1 MELKYFK
8 LEEFDSP
15 DVPGSGSYMDPELLL
30 MLDEARRI
38 SGGVPF
44 RINSGWRS
52 IERNRAAGEKR
63 EALIA
68 LEKRLMWQ
76 RVIQERDSLLLDRLL
91 RLECLDSES
100 ATRLYMLIMMR
111 QKLKMSCGLT
121 NTVGN
126 TLDIWASR

>member
-52 IERNRAAGEKR
+52 IERNRAAGGKEGSSHCIGKAVDVAASNSR
-63 EALIA
+63 ERFVIVRSLIEA
-68 LEKRLMWQ
+68 GMPRLGVSNSFVHADNDEAKAQNVMW
-76 RVIQERDSLLLDRLL
+76 
-91 RLECLDSES
+91 
-100 ATRLYMLIMMR
+100 TY
-111 QKLKMSCGLT
+111 
-121 NTVGN
+121 
-126 TLDIWASR
+126 